1 MQKLVYPQAPFVR
14 SSVVVVNS
22 ISFDA
27 LFIIVV
33 VRVLMLED
41 LLRNLNTEPTREK
54 NRHQNVKC
62 KFIHAISPCFV
73 CDRKSCECW
82 FAIFLHKC
90 LWQRMVK
97 SVHFSSSAILLGH
110 LFNLNLVHLSVCK
123 LNWIATGSMASWDEF
138 SLNVKAPIPLLI
150 PMTTKT
156 NEI

>member
-62 KFIHAISPCFV
+62 KFIYAISPCFV
-73 CDRKSCECW
+73 CDRKSCEC
-82 FAIFLHKC
+82 
-90 LWQRMVK
+90 
-97 SVHFSSSAILLGH
+97 
-110 LFNLNLVHLSVCK
+110 
-123 LNWIATGSMASWDEF
+123 
-138 SLNVKAPIPLLI
+138 
-150 PMTTKT
+150 
-156 NEI
+156 